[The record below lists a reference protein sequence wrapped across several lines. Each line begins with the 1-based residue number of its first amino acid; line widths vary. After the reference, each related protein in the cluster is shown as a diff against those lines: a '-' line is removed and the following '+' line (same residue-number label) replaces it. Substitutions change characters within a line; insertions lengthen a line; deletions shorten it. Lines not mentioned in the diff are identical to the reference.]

1 MCFTKDKG
9 RCCCAAARILE
20 ESSYMTRSTSKTTS
34 QPKFINSRRRGFLQ
48 SAAVVSAGAGV
59 GVGTA
64 SADELPGIEVEE
76 PDKAHKGYE
85 ETDHVR
91 DYYRK
96 ARL

>member
-1 MCFTKDKG
+1 
-9 RCCCAAARILE
+9 
-20 ESSYMTRSTSKTTS
+20 MTRSTSKTSS

-48 SAAVVSAGAGV
+48 SAAVVSAGASV
-59 GVGTA
+59 GVATA
-64 SADELPGIEVEE
+64 STDEIPEIAVDDLAKG
-76 PDKAHKGYE
+76 HKGYE